1 METNPSFFCVSES
14 LNSSPILY
22 LVTQSAKN
30 SNPFKPTKK
39 TPLGALNTTEDMG
52 FEPTHAFTRLL
63 RFQHSLLSLLSNL
76 PERERPAFSKLY
88 PLYHITAPTAIV
100 SVKFFYKF
108 DQSPNILVQ
117 IKDFRRIH
125 TNHVQLIWFVR
136 IFYLFSRYEAIAQRF
151 NFL

>member
-1 METNPSFFCVSES
+1 MFYKNKKMETNPSFFCVSES

-76 PERERPAFSKLY
+76 PFLNMEPVGVEPTSKHL
-88 PLYHITAPTAIV
+88 PTHLSTTIGYV
-100 SVKFFYKF
+100 
-108 DQSPNILVQ
+108 L
-117 IKDFRRIH
+117 
-125 TNHVQLIWFVR
+125 L
-136 IFYLFSRYEAIAQRF
+136 
-151 NFL
+151 